1 MESDMFMQK
10 IEAPAVTCNLFD
22 TVKGWQGTGSSSNA
36 PRAAGE
42 AEARAYADFI
52 RRKNN
57 APDLGKP
64 AMHSETI
71 GKGRGAHFYYVGA
84 TYGQELAKPE
94 WCSKARA
101 YVGGEYEAGAFSVL
115 FPGANMMRQGVTL
128 ETLDDAGEVISS
140 QTMPIEPKK
149 GGVVWAG
156 DDVRAIV
163 GKVAKPA
170 KARQPRKATPTA
182 SQAAPTCDKRRR
194 AIMLALKLR
203 AELRRERAISA
214 SRFGHI
220 MDLTRDLHGVGGAE
234 SREDCAALVSASDTP
249 ATAPDAIL
257 SDLAAAAAMMRGEG
271 YVAPAPLPVA
281 PDAPPTAI
289 QAKRTPAHERAI
301 RRAWAQRKEARAA
314 MAAYNASGDDRR
326 ALHKERDD
334 WQGRAQ
340 RLQAKRRRAVL
351 KARDLQTRLYAEHR
365 LVDRANDR
373 RRLAESIAE
382 DHLRMREELQRVL
395 ADAERRLAA
404 AEAENAQLWAEI
416 ETLTAPQPV
425 LAG

>member
-1 MESDMFMQK
+1 MFMQK

-42 AEARAYADFI
+42 DEARAYADFI

-57 APDLGKP
+57 LPDLGKP
-64 AMHSETI
+64 ELHHETI
-71 GKGRGAHFYYVGA
+71 GRGRGAHFYYVGA
-84 TYGQELAKPE
+84 TYGQQLAKPE

-101 YVGGEYEAGAFSVL
+101 YTGGEYEAGAFSVL
-115 FPGANMMRQGVTL
+115 FPGANMMQAQVTL
-128 ETLDDAGEVISS
+128 ETLDDAGAVIGS
-140 QTMPIEPKK
+140 QTMPVEPKK
-149 GGVVWAG
+149 GGVVWAR

-203 AELRRERAISA
+203 AELRRMRAEA
-214 SRFGHI
+214 RQ
-220 MDLTRDLHGVGGAE
+220 MPE
-234 SREDCAALVSASDTP
+234 NCAAPVSALDAP

-271 YVAPAPLPVA
+271 YVPPIAIQC
-281 PDAPPTAI
+281 DATPTAI

-301 RRAWAQRKEARAA
+301 RRAWAERKAARASRFNA
-314 MAAYNASGDDRR
+314 ELARDMAANNKRAAVFQRERADALAERADALEYQSQQDRNAKIAADNACVIYRQR
-326 ALHKERDD
+326 
-334 WQGRAQ
+334 QGEAEDAQ
-340 RLQAKRRRAVL
+340 RL
-351 KARDLQTRLYAEHR
+351 AEQ
-365 LVDRANDR
+365 
-373 RRLAESIAE
+373 IAE
-382 DHLRMREELQRVL
+382 DHMRMREELQRVL

-425 LAG
+425 LAA